1 MKKKS
6 IHGFLPVLLFCF
18 TSFSVLLPAEE
29 RKAENDEPEQEK
41 SEKQKP
47 SENTKKTEETPKTDS
62 AAETTAETT
71 HDWNAEGVACF
82 QGTEETPPDF
92 RKAFELF
99 KKGAEA
105 GDPAAML
112 NLGILYAS
120 GQGTEK
126 NTEKALEYIRM
137 AAEKGDTMAML
148 NLASAYLGGGN
159 VMPPDGEKALQWLE
173 RAAEEDEIQAW
184 HLLGMVFLKGIAQV
198 GKNPEKAAGYFRR
211 GAEKGDLKCMDKL
224 GFLYYMGRGVE
235 TTPVTLPS
243 PGQSSAAETSMP
255 GPERVELTSENVAA
269 VLAELT
275 RAESY
280 SGSVTIEDFW
290 DGGSAS
296 TRSPR
301 NILVSEGT
309 LYIWYDNVSGVFSG
323 PWEGSADEWLRA
335 LSYEDVLSLPPEQI
349 TGAGYAQLSGEE
361 CVYVDYTGGL
371 LGYTYRVYVS
381 VSNGL
386 LMGAEKY
393 DGGSL
398 IYRMF
403 AEYELSVPDESL
415 FVPPEG

>member
-1 MKKKS
+1 MSRSSKML
-6 IHGFLPVLLFCF
+6 IILILVLTAAVIAFALFF
-18 TSFSVLLPAEE
+18 
-29 RKAENDEPEQEK
+29 
-41 SEKQKP
+41 
-47 SENTKKTEETPKTDS
+47 
-62 AAETTAETT
+62 
-71 HDWNAEGVACF
+71 
-82 QGTEETPPDF
+82 
-92 RKAFELF
+92 
-99 KKGAEA
+99 
-105 GDPAAML
+105 
-112 NLGILYAS
+112 
-120 GQGTEK
+120 
-126 NTEKALEYIRM
+126 
-137 AAEKGDTMAML
+137 
-148 NLASAYLGGGN
+148 
-159 VMPPDGEKALQWLE
+159 
-173 RAAEEDEIQAW
+173 
-184 HLLGMVFLKGIAQV
+184 
-198 GKNPEKAAGYFRR
+198 
-211 GAEKGDLKCMDKL
+211 
-224 GFLYYMGRGVE
+224 MGRGVE

-296 TRSPR
+296 TQLQVWVSNGRTRVRGERGGSPR

-398 IYRMF
+398 IYRIF
-403 AEYELSVPDESL
+403 SEYELSVPDESL
-415 FVPPEG
+415 FVPPED

>member
-1 MKKKS
+1 MSRRSKML
-6 IHGFLPVLLFCF
+6 IILLLVLTAAVIAFALFF
-18 TSFSVLLPAEE
+18 
-29 RKAENDEPEQEK
+29 
-41 SEKQKP
+41 
-47 SENTKKTEETPKTDS
+47 
-62 AAETTAETT
+62 
-71 HDWNAEGVACF
+71 
-82 QGTEETPPDF
+82 
-92 RKAFELF
+92 
-99 KKGAEA
+99 
-105 GDPAAML
+105 
-112 NLGILYAS
+112 
-120 GQGTEK
+120 
-126 NTEKALEYIRM
+126 
-137 AAEKGDTMAML
+137 
-148 NLASAYLGGGN
+148 
-159 VMPPDGEKALQWLE
+159 
-173 RAAEEDEIQAW
+173 
-184 HLLGMVFLKGIAQV
+184 
-198 GKNPEKAAGYFRR
+198 
-211 GAEKGDLKCMDKL
+211 
-224 GFLYYMGRGVE
+224 MGRGVE

-255 GPERVELTSENVAA
+255 GPERVELTSENVTA

-296 TRSPR
+296 TQLQVWVSNGRTRVRGERGGSPR

>member
-1 MKKKS
+1 MSRRSKML
-6 IHGFLPVLLFCF
+6 IILLLVLTAAVIAFALFF
-18 TSFSVLLPAEE
+18 
-29 RKAENDEPEQEK
+29 
-41 SEKQKP
+41 
-47 SENTKKTEETPKTDS
+47 
-62 AAETTAETT
+62 
-71 HDWNAEGVACF
+71 
-82 QGTEETPPDF
+82 
-92 RKAFELF
+92 
-99 KKGAEA
+99 
-105 GDPAAML
+105 
-112 NLGILYAS
+112 
-120 GQGTEK
+120 
-126 NTEKALEYIRM
+126 
-137 AAEKGDTMAML
+137 
-148 NLASAYLGGGN
+148 
-159 VMPPDGEKALQWLE
+159 
-173 RAAEEDEIQAW
+173 
-184 HLLGMVFLKGIAQV
+184 
-198 GKNPEKAAGYFRR
+198 
-211 GAEKGDLKCMDKL
+211 
-224 GFLYYMGRGVE
+224 MGRSVE

-255 GPERVELTSENVAA
+255 GPERVELTSENVAP

-296 TRSPR
+296 TQLQVWVSNGRTRVRGERGGSPR

>member
-1 MKKKS
+1 MSRRSKML
-6 IHGFLPVLLFCF
+6 IILLLVLTAAVIAFALFF
-18 TSFSVLLPAEE
+18 
-29 RKAENDEPEQEK
+29 
-41 SEKQKP
+41 
-47 SENTKKTEETPKTDS
+47 
-62 AAETTAETT
+62 
-71 HDWNAEGVACF
+71 
-82 QGTEETPPDF
+82 
-92 RKAFELF
+92 
-99 KKGAEA
+99 
-105 GDPAAML
+105 
-112 NLGILYAS
+112 
-120 GQGTEK
+120 
-126 NTEKALEYIRM
+126 
-137 AAEKGDTMAML
+137 
-148 NLASAYLGGGN
+148 
-159 VMPPDGEKALQWLE
+159 
-173 RAAEEDEIQAW
+173 
-184 HLLGMVFLKGIAQV
+184 
-198 GKNPEKAAGYFRR
+198 
-211 GAEKGDLKCMDKL
+211 
-224 GFLYYMGRGVE
+224 MGRGVE

-296 TRSPR
+296 TQLQVWVSNGRTRVRGERGGSPR

-415 FVPPEG
+415 FVPPED

>member
-1 MKKKS
+1 MSRRSKML
-6 IHGFLPVLLFCF
+6 IILLLVLTAAVIAFALFF
-18 TSFSVLLPAEE
+18 
-29 RKAENDEPEQEK
+29 
-41 SEKQKP
+41 
-47 SENTKKTEETPKTDS
+47 
-62 AAETTAETT
+62 
-71 HDWNAEGVACF
+71 
-82 QGTEETPPDF
+82 
-92 RKAFELF
+92 
-99 KKGAEA
+99 
-105 GDPAAML
+105 
-112 NLGILYAS
+112 
-120 GQGTEK
+120 
-126 NTEKALEYIRM
+126 
-137 AAEKGDTMAML
+137 
-148 NLASAYLGGGN
+148 
-159 VMPPDGEKALQWLE
+159 
-173 RAAEEDEIQAW
+173 
-184 HLLGMVFLKGIAQV
+184 
-198 GKNPEKAAGYFRR
+198 
-211 GAEKGDLKCMDKL
+211 
-224 GFLYYMGRGVE
+224 MGRGVE

-269 VLAELT
+269 VLAELN

-280 SGSVTIEDFW
+280 SGSVASEEFW

-296 TRSPR
+296 TQLQVWVSNGRTRVRGERGGSPR

-309 LYIWYDNVSGVFSG
+309 LYIWYDNVTGVFSG

>member
-1 MKKKS
+1 MSRRSKML
-6 IHGFLPVLLFCF
+6 IILLLVLTAAVIAFALFF
-18 TSFSVLLPAEE
+18 
-29 RKAENDEPEQEK
+29 
-41 SEKQKP
+41 
-47 SENTKKTEETPKTDS
+47 
-62 AAETTAETT
+62 
-71 HDWNAEGVACF
+71 
-82 QGTEETPPDF
+82 
-92 RKAFELF
+92 
-99 KKGAEA
+99 
-105 GDPAAML
+105 
-112 NLGILYAS
+112 
-120 GQGTEK
+120 
-126 NTEKALEYIRM
+126 
-137 AAEKGDTMAML
+137 
-148 NLASAYLGGGN
+148 
-159 VMPPDGEKALQWLE
+159 
-173 RAAEEDEIQAW
+173 
-184 HLLGMVFLKGIAQV
+184 
-198 GKNPEKAAGYFRR
+198 
-211 GAEKGDLKCMDKL
+211 
-224 GFLYYMGRGVE
+224 MGRGVE
-235 TTPVTLPS
+235 MTPVTLPS

-296 TRSPR
+296 TQLQVWVSNGRTRVRGERGGSPR

>member
-1 MKKKS
+1 MSRRSKML
-6 IHGFLPVLLFCF
+6 IILLLVLTAAVIAFALFF
-18 TSFSVLLPAEE
+18 
-29 RKAENDEPEQEK
+29 
-41 SEKQKP
+41 
-47 SENTKKTEETPKTDS
+47 
-62 AAETTAETT
+62 
-71 HDWNAEGVACF
+71 
-82 QGTEETPPDF
+82 
-92 RKAFELF
+92 
-99 KKGAEA
+99 
-105 GDPAAML
+105 
-112 NLGILYAS
+112 
-120 GQGTEK
+120 
-126 NTEKALEYIRM
+126 
-137 AAEKGDTMAML
+137 
-148 NLASAYLGGGN
+148 
-159 VMPPDGEKALQWLE
+159 
-173 RAAEEDEIQAW
+173 
-184 HLLGMVFLKGIAQV
+184 
-198 GKNPEKAAGYFRR
+198 
-211 GAEKGDLKCMDKL
+211 
-224 GFLYYMGRGVE
+224 MGRGVE

-296 TRSPR
+296 TQLQVWVSNGRTRVRGERGGSPR

-323 PWEGSADEWLRA
+323 PWEGSGDEWLRA

>member
-1 MKKKS
+1 MSRRSKML
-6 IHGFLPVLLFCF
+6 IILLLVLTAAVIAFALFF
-18 TSFSVLLPAEE
+18 
-29 RKAENDEPEQEK
+29 
-41 SEKQKP
+41 
-47 SENTKKTEETPKTDS
+47 
-62 AAETTAETT
+62 
-71 HDWNAEGVACF
+71 
-82 QGTEETPPDF
+82 
-92 RKAFELF
+92 
-99 KKGAEA
+99 
-105 GDPAAML
+105 
-112 NLGILYAS
+112 
-120 GQGTEK
+120 
-126 NTEKALEYIRM
+126 
-137 AAEKGDTMAML
+137 
-148 NLASAYLGGGN
+148 
-159 VMPPDGEKALQWLE
+159 
-173 RAAEEDEIQAW
+173 
-184 HLLGMVFLKGIAQV
+184 
-198 GKNPEKAAGYFRR
+198 
-211 GAEKGDLKCMDKL
+211 
-224 GFLYYMGRGVE
+224 MGRGVE

-296 TRSPR
+296 TQLQVWVSNGRARVRGERGGSPR

>member
-1 MKKKS
+1 MGRRSKML
-6 IHGFLPVLLFCF
+6 IILLLVLTAAVIAFALFF
-18 TSFSVLLPAEE
+18 
-29 RKAENDEPEQEK
+29 
-41 SEKQKP
+41 
-47 SENTKKTEETPKTDS
+47 
-62 AAETTAETT
+62 
-71 HDWNAEGVACF
+71 
-82 QGTEETPPDF
+82 
-92 RKAFELF
+92 
-99 KKGAEA
+99 
-105 GDPAAML
+105 
-112 NLGILYAS
+112 
-120 GQGTEK
+120 
-126 NTEKALEYIRM
+126 
-137 AAEKGDTMAML
+137 
-148 NLASAYLGGGN
+148 
-159 VMPPDGEKALQWLE
+159 
-173 RAAEEDEIQAW
+173 
-184 HLLGMVFLKGIAQV
+184 
-198 GKNPEKAAGYFRR
+198 
-211 GAEKGDLKCMDKL
+211 
-224 GFLYYMGRGVE
+224 MGRGVE

-296 TRSPR
+296 TQLQVWVSNGRTRVRGERGGSPR

>member
-1 MKKKS
+1 MSRRSKML
-6 IHGFLPVLLFCF
+6 IILLLVLTAAVIAFALFF
-18 TSFSVLLPAEE
+18 
-29 RKAENDEPEQEK
+29 
-41 SEKQKP
+41 
-47 SENTKKTEETPKTDS
+47 
-62 AAETTAETT
+62 
-71 HDWNAEGVACF
+71 
-82 QGTEETPPDF
+82 
-92 RKAFELF
+92 
-99 KKGAEA
+99 
-105 GDPAAML
+105 
-112 NLGILYAS
+112 
-120 GQGTEK
+120 
-126 NTEKALEYIRM
+126 
-137 AAEKGDTMAML
+137 
-148 NLASAYLGGGN
+148 
-159 VMPPDGEKALQWLE
+159 
-173 RAAEEDEIQAW
+173 
-184 HLLGMVFLKGIAQV
+184 
-198 GKNPEKAAGYFRR
+198 
-211 GAEKGDLKCMDKL
+211 
-224 GFLYYMGRGVE
+224 MGRSVE

-255 GPERVELTSENVAA
+255 GPERVELTGENVTA

-296 TRSPR
+296 TQLQVWVNNGRTRVRGERGGSPR

>member
-1 MKKKS
+1 MSRRSKML
-6 IHGFLPVLLFCF
+6 IILLLVLTAAVIAFALFF
-18 TSFSVLLPAEE
+18 
-29 RKAENDEPEQEK
+29 
-41 SEKQKP
+41 
-47 SENTKKTEETPKTDS
+47 
-62 AAETTAETT
+62 
-71 HDWNAEGVACF
+71 
-82 QGTEETPPDF
+82 
-92 RKAFELF
+92 
-99 KKGAEA
+99 
-105 GDPAAML
+105 
-112 NLGILYAS
+112 
-120 GQGTEK
+120 
-126 NTEKALEYIRM
+126 
-137 AAEKGDTMAML
+137 
-148 NLASAYLGGGN
+148 
-159 VMPPDGEKALQWLE
+159 
-173 RAAEEDEIQAW
+173 
-184 HLLGMVFLKGIAQV
+184 
-198 GKNPEKAAGYFRR
+198 
-211 GAEKGDLKCMDKL
+211 
-224 GFLYYMGRGVE
+224 MGRSVE
-235 TTPVTLPS
+235 TTSVTLPS

-255 GPERVELTSENVAA
+255 GPERVELTGENVTA

-296 TRSPR
+296 TQLQVWVSNGRTRVRGERGGSPR

>member
-1 MKKKS
+1 MSRRSKML
-6 IHGFLPVLLFCF
+6 IILLLVLTAAVIAFALFF
-18 TSFSVLLPAEE
+18 
-29 RKAENDEPEQEK
+29 
-41 SEKQKP
+41 
-47 SENTKKTEETPKTDS
+47 
-62 AAETTAETT
+62 
-71 HDWNAEGVACF
+71 
-82 QGTEETPPDF
+82 
-92 RKAFELF
+92 
-99 KKGAEA
+99 
-105 GDPAAML
+105 
-112 NLGILYAS
+112 
-120 GQGTEK
+120 
-126 NTEKALEYIRM
+126 
-137 AAEKGDTMAML
+137 
-148 NLASAYLGGGN
+148 
-159 VMPPDGEKALQWLE
+159 
-173 RAAEEDEIQAW
+173 
-184 HLLGMVFLKGIAQV
+184 
-198 GKNPEKAAGYFRR
+198 
-211 GAEKGDLKCMDKL
+211 
-224 GFLYYMGRGVE
+224 MGRGVE

-255 GPERVELTSENVAA
+255 GPERVELTGENVAP

-296 TRSPR
+296 TQLQVWVSNGRTRVRGERGGSPR

-323 PWEGSADEWLRA
+323 PWEGSGDEWLRA

>member
-1 MKKKS
+1 MSRRSKML
-6 IHGFLPVLLFCF
+6 IILLLVLTAAVIAFALFF
-18 TSFSVLLPAEE
+18 
-29 RKAENDEPEQEK
+29 
-41 SEKQKP
+41 
-47 SENTKKTEETPKTDS
+47 
-62 AAETTAETT
+62 
-71 HDWNAEGVACF
+71 
-82 QGTEETPPDF
+82 
-92 RKAFELF
+92 
-99 KKGAEA
+99 
-105 GDPAAML
+105 
-112 NLGILYAS
+112 
-120 GQGTEK
+120 
-126 NTEKALEYIRM
+126 
-137 AAEKGDTMAML
+137 
-148 NLASAYLGGGN
+148 
-159 VMPPDGEKALQWLE
+159 
-173 RAAEEDEIQAW
+173 
-184 HLLGMVFLKGIAQV
+184 
-198 GKNPEKAAGYFRR
+198 
-211 GAEKGDLKCMDKL
+211 
-224 GFLYYMGRGVE
+224 MGRGVE

-296 TRSPR
+296 TQLQVWVSNGRTRVRGERGGSPR

>member
-1 MKKKS
+1 MSRRSKML
-6 IHGFLPVLLFCF
+6 IILLLVLTAAVIAFALFF
-18 TSFSVLLPAEE
+18 
-29 RKAENDEPEQEK
+29 
-41 SEKQKP
+41 
-47 SENTKKTEETPKTDS
+47 
-62 AAETTAETT
+62 
-71 HDWNAEGVACF
+71 
-82 QGTEETPPDF
+82 
-92 RKAFELF
+92 
-99 KKGAEA
+99 
-105 GDPAAML
+105 
-112 NLGILYAS
+112 
-120 GQGTEK
+120 
-126 NTEKALEYIRM
+126 
-137 AAEKGDTMAML
+137 
-148 NLASAYLGGGN
+148 
-159 VMPPDGEKALQWLE
+159 
-173 RAAEEDEIQAW
+173 
-184 HLLGMVFLKGIAQV
+184 
-198 GKNPEKAAGYFRR
+198 
-211 GAEKGDLKCMDKL
+211 
-224 GFLYYMGRGVE
+224 MGRGVE

-255 GPERVELTSENVAA
+255 GPERVELTGENVAA

-296 TRSPR
+296 TQLQVWVSNGRARVRGERGGSPR

>member
-1 MKKKS
+1 MSRRSKML
-6 IHGFLPVLLFCF
+6 IILLLVLTAAVIAFALFF
-18 TSFSVLLPAEE
+18 
-29 RKAENDEPEQEK
+29 
-41 SEKQKP
+41 
-47 SENTKKTEETPKTDS
+47 
-62 AAETTAETT
+62 
-71 HDWNAEGVACF
+71 
-82 QGTEETPPDF
+82 
-92 RKAFELF
+92 
-99 KKGAEA
+99 
-105 GDPAAML
+105 
-112 NLGILYAS
+112 
-120 GQGTEK
+120 
-126 NTEKALEYIRM
+126 
-137 AAEKGDTMAML
+137 
-148 NLASAYLGGGN
+148 
-159 VMPPDGEKALQWLE
+159 
-173 RAAEEDEIQAW
+173 
-184 HLLGMVFLKGIAQV
+184 
-198 GKNPEKAAGYFRR
+198 
-211 GAEKGDLKCMDKL
+211 
-224 GFLYYMGRGVE
+224 MGRGVE

-255 GPERVELTSENVAA
+255 GPERVELTGENVAP

-296 TRSPR
+296 TQLQVWVSNGRTRVRGERGGSPR

-361 CVYVDYTGGL
+361 CVYVDYMGGL

>member
-1 MKKKS
+1 MSRRSKML
-6 IHGFLPVLLFCF
+6 IILLLVLTAAVIAFALFF
-18 TSFSVLLPAEE
+18 
-29 RKAENDEPEQEK
+29 
-41 SEKQKP
+41 
-47 SENTKKTEETPKTDS
+47 
-62 AAETTAETT
+62 
-71 HDWNAEGVACF
+71 
-82 QGTEETPPDF
+82 
-92 RKAFELF
+92 
-99 KKGAEA
+99 
-105 GDPAAML
+105 
-112 NLGILYAS
+112 
-120 GQGTEK
+120 
-126 NTEKALEYIRM
+126 
-137 AAEKGDTMAML
+137 
-148 NLASAYLGGGN
+148 
-159 VMPPDGEKALQWLE
+159 
-173 RAAEEDEIQAW
+173 
-184 HLLGMVFLKGIAQV
+184 
-198 GKNPEKAAGYFRR
+198 
-211 GAEKGDLKCMDKL
+211 
-224 GFLYYMGRGVE
+224 MGRGVE

-296 TRSPR
+296 TQLQVWVSNGRTRVRGERGGSPR

-309 LYIWYDNVSGVFSG
+309 LYIWYDNVTGVFSG

>member
-1 MKKKS
+1 MSRRSKML
-6 IHGFLPVLLFCF
+6 IILLLVLTAAVIAFALFF
-18 TSFSVLLPAEE
+18 
-29 RKAENDEPEQEK
+29 
-41 SEKQKP
+41 
-47 SENTKKTEETPKTDS
+47 
-62 AAETTAETT
+62 
-71 HDWNAEGVACF
+71 
-82 QGTEETPPDF
+82 
-92 RKAFELF
+92 
-99 KKGAEA
+99 
-105 GDPAAML
+105 
-112 NLGILYAS
+112 
-120 GQGTEK
+120 
-126 NTEKALEYIRM
+126 
-137 AAEKGDTMAML
+137 
-148 NLASAYLGGGN
+148 
-159 VMPPDGEKALQWLE
+159 
-173 RAAEEDEIQAW
+173 
-184 HLLGMVFLKGIAQV
+184 
-198 GKNPEKAAGYFRR
+198 
-211 GAEKGDLKCMDKL
+211 
-224 GFLYYMGRGVE
+224 MGRGVE

-255 GPERVELTSENVAA
+255 GPERVDLTSENVAA
-269 VLAELT
+269 VLAELN

-296 TRSPR
+296 TQLQVWVSNGRTRVRGERGGSPR

>member
-1 MKKKS
+1 MSRRSKML
-6 IHGFLPVLLFCF
+6 IILLLVLTAAVIAFALFF
-18 TSFSVLLPAEE
+18 
-29 RKAENDEPEQEK
+29 
-41 SEKQKP
+41 
-47 SENTKKTEETPKTDS
+47 
-62 AAETTAETT
+62 
-71 HDWNAEGVACF
+71 
-82 QGTEETPPDF
+82 
-92 RKAFELF
+92 
-99 KKGAEA
+99 
-105 GDPAAML
+105 
-112 NLGILYAS
+112 
-120 GQGTEK
+120 
-126 NTEKALEYIRM
+126 
-137 AAEKGDTMAML
+137 
-148 NLASAYLGGGN
+148 
-159 VMPPDGEKALQWLE
+159 
-173 RAAEEDEIQAW
+173 
-184 HLLGMVFLKGIAQV
+184 
-198 GKNPEKAAGYFRR
+198 
-211 GAEKGDLKCMDKL
+211 
-224 GFLYYMGRGVE
+224 MGRGVE
-235 TTPVTLPS
+235 TTPVNLPS

-255 GPERVELTSENVAA
+255 GPGRVGLTGENVTA

-296 TRSPR
+296 TQLQVWVSNGRTRVRGERGGSPR

>member
-1 MKKKS
+1 MSRRSKML
-6 IHGFLPVLLFCF
+6 IILLLVLTAAVIAFALFF
-18 TSFSVLLPAEE
+18 
-29 RKAENDEPEQEK
+29 
-41 SEKQKP
+41 
-47 SENTKKTEETPKTDS
+47 
-62 AAETTAETT
+62 
-71 HDWNAEGVACF
+71 
-82 QGTEETPPDF
+82 
-92 RKAFELF
+92 
-99 KKGAEA
+99 
-105 GDPAAML
+105 
-112 NLGILYAS
+112 
-120 GQGTEK
+120 
-126 NTEKALEYIRM
+126 
-137 AAEKGDTMAML
+137 
-148 NLASAYLGGGN
+148 
-159 VMPPDGEKALQWLE
+159 
-173 RAAEEDEIQAW
+173 
-184 HLLGMVFLKGIAQV
+184 
-198 GKNPEKAAGYFRR
+198 
-211 GAEKGDLKCMDKL
+211 
-224 GFLYYMGRGVE
+224 MGRSVE

-296 TRSPR
+296 TQLQVWVSNGRTRVRGERGGSPR

-309 LYIWYDNVSGVFSG
+309 LYIWYDNVTGVFSG

>member
-1 MKKKS
+1 MSRRSKML
-6 IHGFLPVLLFCF
+6 IILLLVLTAAVIAFALFF
-18 TSFSVLLPAEE
+18 
-29 RKAENDEPEQEK
+29 
-41 SEKQKP
+41 
-47 SENTKKTEETPKTDS
+47 
-62 AAETTAETT
+62 
-71 HDWNAEGVACF
+71 
-82 QGTEETPPDF
+82 
-92 RKAFELF
+92 
-99 KKGAEA
+99 
-105 GDPAAML
+105 
-112 NLGILYAS
+112 
-120 GQGTEK
+120 
-126 NTEKALEYIRM
+126 
-137 AAEKGDTMAML
+137 
-148 NLASAYLGGGN
+148 
-159 VMPPDGEKALQWLE
+159 
-173 RAAEEDEIQAW
+173 
-184 HLLGMVFLKGIAQV
+184 
-198 GKNPEKAAGYFRR
+198 
-211 GAEKGDLKCMDKL
+211 
-224 GFLYYMGRGVE
+224 MGRSVE

-255 GPERVELTSENVAA
+255 GPERVELTSENVTA

-296 TRSPR
+296 TQLQVWVSNGRTRVRGERGGSPR

>member
-1 MKKKS
+1 MSRRTKML
-6 IHGFLPVLLFCF
+6 IILLLVLTAAVIAFALFF
-18 TSFSVLLPAEE
+18 
-29 RKAENDEPEQEK
+29 
-41 SEKQKP
+41 
-47 SENTKKTEETPKTDS
+47 
-62 AAETTAETT
+62 
-71 HDWNAEGVACF
+71 
-82 QGTEETPPDF
+82 
-92 RKAFELF
+92 
-99 KKGAEA
+99 
-105 GDPAAML
+105 
-112 NLGILYAS
+112 
-120 GQGTEK
+120 
-126 NTEKALEYIRM
+126 
-137 AAEKGDTMAML
+137 
-148 NLASAYLGGGN
+148 
-159 VMPPDGEKALQWLE
+159 
-173 RAAEEDEIQAW
+173 
-184 HLLGMVFLKGIAQV
+184 
-198 GKNPEKAAGYFRR
+198 
-211 GAEKGDLKCMDKL
+211 
-224 GFLYYMGRGVE
+224 MGRGVE

-255 GPERVELTSENVAA
+255 GPERVELTSENVAP

-296 TRSPR
+296 TQLQVWVSNGRTRVRGERGGSPR

>member
-1 MKKKS
+1 MSRRSKML
-6 IHGFLPVLLFCF
+6 IILLLVLTAAVIAFALFF
-18 TSFSVLLPAEE
+18 
-29 RKAENDEPEQEK
+29 
-41 SEKQKP
+41 
-47 SENTKKTEETPKTDS
+47 
-62 AAETTAETT
+62 
-71 HDWNAEGVACF
+71 
-82 QGTEETPPDF
+82 
-92 RKAFELF
+92 
-99 KKGAEA
+99 
-105 GDPAAML
+105 
-112 NLGILYAS
+112 
-120 GQGTEK
+120 
-126 NTEKALEYIRM
+126 
-137 AAEKGDTMAML
+137 
-148 NLASAYLGGGN
+148 
-159 VMPPDGEKALQWLE
+159 
-173 RAAEEDEIQAW
+173 
-184 HLLGMVFLKGIAQV
+184 
-198 GKNPEKAAGYFRR
+198 
-211 GAEKGDLKCMDKL
+211 
-224 GFLYYMGRGVE
+224 MGRGVE

-255 GPERVELTSENVAA
+255 GPERVELTSENVAP

-296 TRSPR
+296 TQLQVWVSNGRTRVRGERGGSPR

>member
-1 MKKKS
+1 MSRRSKML
-6 IHGFLPVLLFCF
+6 IILLLVLTAAVIAFALFF
-18 TSFSVLLPAEE
+18 
-29 RKAENDEPEQEK
+29 
-41 SEKQKP
+41 
-47 SENTKKTEETPKTDS
+47 
-62 AAETTAETT
+62 
-71 HDWNAEGVACF
+71 
-82 QGTEETPPDF
+82 
-92 RKAFELF
+92 
-99 KKGAEA
+99 
-105 GDPAAML
+105 
-112 NLGILYAS
+112 
-120 GQGTEK
+120 
-126 NTEKALEYIRM
+126 
-137 AAEKGDTMAML
+137 
-148 NLASAYLGGGN
+148 
-159 VMPPDGEKALQWLE
+159 
-173 RAAEEDEIQAW
+173 
-184 HLLGMVFLKGIAQV
+184 
-198 GKNPEKAAGYFRR
+198 
-211 GAEKGDLKCMDKL
+211 
-224 GFLYYMGRGVE
+224 MGRGVE

-255 GPERVELTSENVAA
+255 GPERVELTGENVTA

-296 TRSPR
+296 TQLQVWVSNGRTRVRGERGGSPR

-323 PWEGSADEWLRA
+323 PWEGSGDEWLRA

>member
-1 MKKKS
+1 MSRRSKML
-6 IHGFLPVLLFCF
+6 IILLLVLTAAVIAFALFF
-18 TSFSVLLPAEE
+18 
-29 RKAENDEPEQEK
+29 
-41 SEKQKP
+41 
-47 SENTKKTEETPKTDS
+47 
-62 AAETTAETT
+62 
-71 HDWNAEGVACF
+71 
-82 QGTEETPPDF
+82 
-92 RKAFELF
+92 
-99 KKGAEA
+99 
-105 GDPAAML
+105 
-112 NLGILYAS
+112 
-120 GQGTEK
+120 
-126 NTEKALEYIRM
+126 
-137 AAEKGDTMAML
+137 
-148 NLASAYLGGGN
+148 
-159 VMPPDGEKALQWLE
+159 
-173 RAAEEDEIQAW
+173 
-184 HLLGMVFLKGIAQV
+184 
-198 GKNPEKAAGYFRR
+198 
-211 GAEKGDLKCMDKL
+211 
-224 GFLYYMGRGVE
+224 MGRSVE

-296 TRSPR
+296 TQLQVWVSNGRTRVRGERGGSPR

-323 PWEGSADEWLRA
+323 PWEGSADERLRA

>member
-1 MKKKS
+1 MRRRS
-6 IHGFLPVLLFCF
+6 QMLIILLLVLTAAVIAFALFF
-18 TSFSVLLPAEE
+18 
-29 RKAENDEPEQEK
+29 
-41 SEKQKP
+41 
-47 SENTKKTEETPKTDS
+47 
-62 AAETTAETT
+62 
-71 HDWNAEGVACF
+71 
-82 QGTEETPPDF
+82 
-92 RKAFELF
+92 
-99 KKGAEA
+99 
-105 GDPAAML
+105 
-112 NLGILYAS
+112 
-120 GQGTEK
+120 
-126 NTEKALEYIRM
+126 
-137 AAEKGDTMAML
+137 
-148 NLASAYLGGGN
+148 
-159 VMPPDGEKALQWLE
+159 
-173 RAAEEDEIQAW
+173 
-184 HLLGMVFLKGIAQV
+184 
-198 GKNPEKAAGYFRR
+198 
-211 GAEKGDLKCMDKL
+211 
-224 GFLYYMGRGVE
+224 MGRSVE

-255 GPERVELTSENVAA
+255 GPERVELTSENVTA

-296 TRSPR
+296 TQLQVWVSNGRTRVRGERGGSPR

>member
-1 MKKKS
+1 MSRRSKML
-6 IHGFLPVLLFCF
+6 IILLLVLTAAVIAFALFF
-18 TSFSVLLPAEE
+18 
-29 RKAENDEPEQEK
+29 
-41 SEKQKP
+41 
-47 SENTKKTEETPKTDS
+47 
-62 AAETTAETT
+62 
-71 HDWNAEGVACF
+71 
-82 QGTEETPPDF
+82 
-92 RKAFELF
+92 
-99 KKGAEA
+99 
-105 GDPAAML
+105 
-112 NLGILYAS
+112 
-120 GQGTEK
+120 
-126 NTEKALEYIRM
+126 
-137 AAEKGDTMAML
+137 
-148 NLASAYLGGGN
+148 
-159 VMPPDGEKALQWLE
+159 
-173 RAAEEDEIQAW
+173 
-184 HLLGMVFLKGIAQV
+184 
-198 GKNPEKAAGYFRR
+198 
-211 GAEKGDLKCMDKL
+211 
-224 GFLYYMGRGVE
+224 MGRSVE

-255 GPERVELTSENVAA
+255 GPERVELTGENVTA

-296 TRSPR
+296 TQLQVWVSNGRTRVRGERGGSPR

-323 PWEGSADEWLRA
+323 PWEGSGDEWLRA

>member
-1 MKKKS
+1 MSRRSKML
-6 IHGFLPVLLFCF
+6 IILLLVLTAAVIAFALFF
-18 TSFSVLLPAEE
+18 
-29 RKAENDEPEQEK
+29 
-41 SEKQKP
+41 
-47 SENTKKTEETPKTDS
+47 
-62 AAETTAETT
+62 
-71 HDWNAEGVACF
+71 
-82 QGTEETPPDF
+82 
-92 RKAFELF
+92 
-99 KKGAEA
+99 
-105 GDPAAML
+105 
-112 NLGILYAS
+112 
-120 GQGTEK
+120 
-126 NTEKALEYIRM
+126 
-137 AAEKGDTMAML
+137 
-148 NLASAYLGGGN
+148 
-159 VMPPDGEKALQWLE
+159 
-173 RAAEEDEIQAW
+173 
-184 HLLGMVFLKGIAQV
+184 
-198 GKNPEKAAGYFRR
+198 
-211 GAEKGDLKCMDKL
+211 
-224 GFLYYMGRGVE
+224 MGRSVE

-255 GPERVELTSENVAA
+255 GPERVELTDENVTA

-296 TRSPR
+296 TQLQVWVSNGRTRVRGERGGSPR

>member
-1 MKKKS
+1 MSRRSKML
-6 IHGFLPVLLFCF
+6 IILLLVLTAAVIAFALFF
-18 TSFSVLLPAEE
+18 
-29 RKAENDEPEQEK
+29 
-41 SEKQKP
+41 
-47 SENTKKTEETPKTDS
+47 
-62 AAETTAETT
+62 
-71 HDWNAEGVACF
+71 
-82 QGTEETPPDF
+82 
-92 RKAFELF
+92 
-99 KKGAEA
+99 
-105 GDPAAML
+105 
-112 NLGILYAS
+112 
-120 GQGTEK
+120 
-126 NTEKALEYIRM
+126 
-137 AAEKGDTMAML
+137 
-148 NLASAYLGGGN
+148 
-159 VMPPDGEKALQWLE
+159 
-173 RAAEEDEIQAW
+173 
-184 HLLGMVFLKGIAQV
+184 
-198 GKNPEKAAGYFRR
+198 
-211 GAEKGDLKCMDKL
+211 
-224 GFLYYMGRGVE
+224 MGRSVE

-296 TRSPR
+296 TQLQVWVSNGRTRVRGERGGSPR

>member
-1 MKKKS
+1 MSRRSKML
-6 IHGFLPVLLFCF
+6 IILLLVLTAAVIAFALFF
-18 TSFSVLLPAEE
+18 
-29 RKAENDEPEQEK
+29 
-41 SEKQKP
+41 
-47 SENTKKTEETPKTDS
+47 
-62 AAETTAETT
+62 
-71 HDWNAEGVACF
+71 
-82 QGTEETPPDF
+82 
-92 RKAFELF
+92 
-99 KKGAEA
+99 
-105 GDPAAML
+105 
-112 NLGILYAS
+112 
-120 GQGTEK
+120 
-126 NTEKALEYIRM
+126 
-137 AAEKGDTMAML
+137 
-148 NLASAYLGGGN
+148 
-159 VMPPDGEKALQWLE
+159 
-173 RAAEEDEIQAW
+173 
-184 HLLGMVFLKGIAQV
+184 
-198 GKNPEKAAGYFRR
+198 
-211 GAEKGDLKCMDKL
+211 
-224 GFLYYMGRGVE
+224 MGRSVE

-255 GPERVELTSENVAA
+255 GPERVELTSENVTA

-296 TRSPR
+296 TQLQVWVSNGRTRVRGERGGSPR

-309 LYIWYDNVSGVFSG
+309 LYIWYDNVTGVFSG

-415 FVPPEG
+415 FVPPED